1 MLIIMHCHIIDYV
14 YIEYLCKVKQ
24 IDLKYSK
31 CMYAMLIC
39 REYDFFF
46 KWCDNP
52 SSDEQE

>member
-24 IDLKYSK
+24 FDLKYSK

-39 REYDFFF
+39 REYDFF
-46 KWCDNP
+46 
-52 SSDEQE
+52 